1 MYTGELQKNE
11 DYLNL
16 KNAIAINIIDFNIF
30 YCEEYHS
37 TFKIFEEHRKELLT
51 DKFRIDFLELHN

>member
-37 TFKIFEEHRKELLT
+37 TFKIFE
-51 DKFRIDFLELHN
+51 